1 MSLLCMRGR
10 SQSILDVHACVRPA
24 GCQDL
29 ADAVLYMVSNGLLHG
44 PERLPRAGKRQ
55 HRRKTAQPTKCA
67 RRRLA
72 AEQAAVIRAVL
83 FHIRRFWYRP
93 TAPGWALD
101 SYPRPPGMEDR
112 PATVQG
118 QASSSA
124 REAADLSDD
133 EARILDRGDQPKRR
147 GRN

>member
-1 MSLLCMRGR
+1 M
-10 SQSILDVHACVRPA
+10 
-24 GCQDL
+24 

-55 HRRKTAQPTKCA
+55 QRRKTAQPTKCA

-83 FHIRRFWYRP
+83 FHIRRFWYRR
-93 TAPGWALD
+93 TAPTWALD

-112 PATVQG
+112 SATVQG
-118 QASSSA
+118 QAPH
-124 REAADLSDD
+124 EAADLSDD